1 MRLLPL
7 PPSAPVL
14 MESMR
19 AVGYDAATAVADI
32 IDNSITAAAKHV
44 WILFEPDQASAVAI
58 LDDGSGMSAAELET
72 AMRHGSQCPTDSRD
86 PDDLGRFG
94 LGMKTASLSQCRR
107 LTVLSKKAGAL
118 SGMVWDLDV
127 VAQAGGWQVGVLE
140 EVELCQ
146 VPHAAR
152 LGGLESGTLVVWEK
166 LDRLAEGDCGKGRVL
181 ADQMGKV
188 SGHLSMVFHRFLS
201 TRDRLAILV
210 NDTPVTPVDPFLE
223 QLGSNPGP
231 PESFTIDGHEIR
243 LRAYT
248 LPHISRLTRP
258 QVDASGGIEGLRK
271 QQGFYVYRGD
281 RLIIWGTWFKLHR
294 QEELSKLTRVKV
306 DIPNAL
312 DHLWGL
318 DIKKA
323 SASPPAV
330 IRDRLR
336 SLLPRLVEG
345 SRKAHDWRGR
355 RSEPDGPTPLWHR
368 IEDRDGVRYHV
379 NLEHPLLAAFQDRLG
394 EEAAREHVRLLE
406 AIADTLPIELIHND
420 RSNDL
425 LGAKRGKAT
434 AEEEDR
440 LEALAIDLLAAAQGL
455 PEVRARM
462 LEGLGGIEPFCH
474 HPSLVEKLKRRLG

>member
-1 MRLLPL
+1 MRLMPL

-19 AVGYDAATAVADI
+19 AVGYDTATAVADI
-32 IDNSITAAAKHV
+32 IDNSITAGAKHV
-44 WILFEPDQASAVAI
+44 WILFEPAQASAVAI
-58 LDDGSGMSAAELET
+58 LDDGCGMSAAELES
-72 AMRHGSQCPTDSRD
+72 AMRHGSQCPTDSRA
-86 PDDLGRFG
+86 PEDLGRFG
-94 LGMKTASLSQCRR
+94 LGLKTASLSQCRQ
-107 LTVLSKKAGAL
+107 LTVLSKKAGTL
-118 SGMVWDLDV
+118 VGMVWDLDV

-140 EVELCQ
+140 EAELRQ
-146 VPHAAR
+146 MPHANR
-152 LGGLESGTLVVWEK
+152 LEGLESGTLVVWGK
-166 LDRLAEGDCGKGRVL
+166 LDRLAEGDGGKGRVL
-181 ADQMGKV
+181 TDQMDKV
-188 SGHLSMVFHRFLS
+188 HGHLSLVYHRFLS
-201 TRDRLAILV
+201 SKDRLSILV
-210 NDTPVTPVDPFLE
+210 NGTPVTPVDPFLE

-231 PESFTIDGHEIR
+231 PESFQIEGHEIR

-248 LPHISRLTRP
+248 LPHISRLTRA

-323 SASPPAV
+323 SATPPAI

-336 SLLPRLVEG
+336 SLLPRLIEG

-355 RSEPDGPTPLWHR
+355 RTEPDGPTPLWNR
-368 IEDRDGVRYHV
+368 IEDRDGIRYRV
-379 NLEHPLLAAFQDRLG
+379 NLEHPLPAAFQSRLG
-394 EEAAREHVRLLE
+394 EEATREHVRLLT
-406 AIADTLPIELIHND
+406 AIADTMPIELIHND
-420 RSNDL
+420 RSNDQ
-425 LGAKRGKAT
+425 LGVKRSKAT

-440 LEALAIDLLAAAQGL
+440 LEALAIDLLAAARGM
-455 PEVRARM
+455 PEERARM
-462 LEGLGGIEPFCH
+462 LAGLGGIEPFCY